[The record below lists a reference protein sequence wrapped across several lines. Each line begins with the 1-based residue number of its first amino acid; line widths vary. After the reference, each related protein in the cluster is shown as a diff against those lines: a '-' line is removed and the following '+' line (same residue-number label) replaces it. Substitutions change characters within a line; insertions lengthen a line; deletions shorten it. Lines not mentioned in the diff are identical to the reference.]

1 MDSALLL
8 VLIQIPGIMS
18 ALQRTE
24 RLVPV
29 AQDHSAIRRL
39 YLAASRA
46 MRTLTF
52 SAVELPAPALSPL
65 PIQWHH

>member
-1 MDSALLL
+1 MS
-8 VLIQIPGIMS
+8 VLHR
-18 ALQRTE
+18 AE

-52 SAVELPAPALSPL
+52 SAVEQPAPALSPL